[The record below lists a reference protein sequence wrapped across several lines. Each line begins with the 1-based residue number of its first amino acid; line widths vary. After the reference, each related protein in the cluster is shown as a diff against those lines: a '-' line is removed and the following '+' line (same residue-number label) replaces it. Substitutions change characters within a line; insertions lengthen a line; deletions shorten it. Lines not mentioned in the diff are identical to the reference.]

1 VKYAFIAA
9 EKAIYPVE
17 MLCNALGVSRS
28 GYYAWTKRP
37 TPTRVDV
44 DARLALEIAAVH
56 RRSRGTYGSPR
67 VHAELRARGVRVGK
81 KRVERLMR
89 SRGLVA
95 RQKRRF
101 RRTTDSRHALP
112 LAPNVLDRQFA
123 TSTPNAAW
131 VTDVTYVATDE
142 GWMYLAVLVDLYS
155 RRVVGWA
162 ASAVNDRALVLAALE
177 RALRTRHPRPGLVH
191 HSDRGSPY
199 ASDEYRKVLDKH
211 GIVASMS
218 RAGDC
223 YDNAVAES
231 FFATLRAELLDH
243 ERYPTRATAAA
254 SIADYID
261 AFYNL
266 VRRHSHINVSVRRR
280 MVPERRYPPG
290 RNEPCD
296 GSLFSS
302 LELASD
308 VAASHRFARP
318 GAIGCEEAHPVD
330 TRAD

>member
-1 VKYAFIAA
+1 LLLKIC
-9 EKAIYPVE
+9 AIHE
-17 MLCNALGVSRS
+17 QSR
-28 GYYAWTKRP
+28 A
-37 TPTRVDV
+37 
-44 DARLALEIAAVH
+44 
-56 RRSRGTYGSPR
+56 TYGVPR
-67 VHAELRARGVRVGK
+67 VHAVLAAAGIRVGK

-95 RQKRRF
+95 WQKRRF

-218 RAGDC
+218 CAGDC

-231 FFATLRAELLDH
+231 FFATLRAAPHLSA
-243 ERYPTRATAAA
+243 YPRASFLTRQCDQQRTASARFI
-254 SIADYID
+254 SVD
-261 AFYNL
+261 AFPL
-266 VRRHSHINVSVRRR
+266 ISTLLHVSEIVTAGRACATIVSHPHKLIALRRSPIAGEHCLRDVIARRL
-280 MVPERRYPPG
+280 
-290 RNEPCD
+290 D
-296 GSLFSS
+296 
-302 LELASD
+302 
-308 VAASHRFARP
+308 SHREHASR
-318 GAIGCEEAHPVD
+318 
-330 TRAD
+330 